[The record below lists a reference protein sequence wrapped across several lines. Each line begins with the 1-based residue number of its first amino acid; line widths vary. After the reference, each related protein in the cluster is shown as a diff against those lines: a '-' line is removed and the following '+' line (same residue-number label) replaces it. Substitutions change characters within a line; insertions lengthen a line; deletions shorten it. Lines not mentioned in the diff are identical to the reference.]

1 MFNLFPHLDALGS
14 VALLPLLLLHQENFP
29 KTTLPNFP
37 LDKVALLVKVVRWQR
52 IHIEREI
59 RCCVLVLLLCYL
71 ESRDS
76 SGGKDICLVG
86 PMGAILSASRY
97 LGVEPDKNAS
107 SHHGTAA
114 ASAQLMF

>member
-1 MFNLFPHLDALGS
+1 MLKEIQDAGL
-14 VALLPLLLLHQENFP
+14 E
-29 KTTLPNFP
+29 
-37 LDKVALLVKVVRWQR
+37 
-52 IHIEREI
+52 
-59 RCCVLVLLLCYL
+59 LLLCYL

-76 SGGKDICLVG
+76 SEGKDICLVG

>member
-1 MFNLFPHLDALGS
+1 MFKEKKDAGL
-14 VALLPLLLLHQENFP
+14 E
-29 KTTLPNFP
+29 
-37 LDKVALLVKVVRWQR
+37 
-52 IHIEREI
+52 
-59 RCCVLVLLLCYL
+59 LLLCYL

-76 SGGKDICLVG
+76 SEGKDICLV
-86 PMGAILSASRY
+86 GAILSASRY